1 MKVSFRAGR
10 YLVALLWSW
19 SIPGLIGGAFGYAL
33 STWQVLEVLKATD
46 ELFFDA
52 LDASIHRVTE
62 SCSATD
68 PKPTSGIDHPERSD
82 PSEDL
87 VSQHWRKAASLWVA
101 RRAQGETL
109 TKRSTNV
116 QSDGAS
122 KRHGSSLPTIR
133 GSPER
138 ARGNPYHA
146 LHECAKAKV
155 QLTA

>member
-1 MKVSFRAGR
+1 MKVSFRTGR

-19 SIPGLIGGAFGYAL
+19 SLPAFIGAVVGFLL
-33 STWQVLEVLKATD
+33 STWQVLEVLKTSD
-46 ELFFDA
+46 ELIFDA
-52 LDASIHRVTE
+52 LDASIRRVTE

-68 PKPTSGIDHPERSD
+68 PKPTSDIDHPERSD

-87 VSQHWRKAASLWVA
+87 VSQHWREAASLWVA

-116 QSDGAS
+116 HSEGAS
-122 KRHGSSLPTIR
+122 KCHGDSLPVIR

-138 ARGNPYHA
+138 ARGNPCQA
-146 LHECAKAKV
+146 SHECA
-155 QLTA
+155 

>member
-19 SIPGLIGGAFGYAL
+19 SIPGFIGCAVGYVI
-33 STWQVLEVLKATD
+33 SSWQAVEIIKASD
-46 ELFFDA
+46 ELLFDA
-52 LDASIHRVTE
+52 LDAYIRRATE
-62 SCSATD
+62 SCSAND
-68 PKPTSGIDHPERSD
+68 PAPTSIIDHPERSD
-82 PSEDL
+82 HSADL
-87 VSQHWRKAASLWVA
+87 VSQHWREAASPRVA
-101 RRAQGETL
+101 QRAQGETL

-116 QSDGAS
+116 HSEGAS
-122 KRHGSSLPTIR
+122 KRHGGSLPTIR

-138 ARGNPYHA
+138 ARGNPYQA

>member
-101 RRAQGETL
+101 RRCRAMVHLSATVVRYPPFGVARNGRGGTL
-109 TKRSTNV
+109 TMRCTNV
-116 QSDGAS
+116 Q
-122 KRHGSSLPTIR
+122 KRRCS
-133 GSPER
+133 
-138 ARGNPYHA
+138 
-146 LHECAKAKV
+146 
-155 QLTA
+155 

>member
-1 MKVSFRAGR
+1 MNVSFRAGR

-19 SIPGLIGGAFGYAL
+19 SLPAFIGGLVGYGL
-33 STWQVLEVLKATD
+33 STWQVLEVLKSTD

-52 LDASIHRVTE
+52 LDASISRVTE

-68 PKPTSGIDHPERSD
+68 PTPTSVIDHSEQSD
-82 PSEDL
+82 SSADL
-87 VSQHWRKAASLWVA
+87 VSQHWREAASFWVA
-101 RRAQGETL
+101 PRAQGETL
-109 TKRSTNV
+109 TKRRTNV

-122 KRHGSSLPTIR
+122 KRLDLPLPTIR

-138 ARGNPYHA
+138 ARGNPYQA
-146 LHECAKAKV
+146 LHEGAKAKV